1 MSGMRIARL
10 AETAFPLEV
19 NSLFIDAEGELSRI
33 DPRERPFSFSF
44 ACLGLRF
51 SASTRVRKAR
61 PWLMLVAR
69 IGPVPYTAESRE
81 RRRDALAIMRA
92 TLALPHGKLGLTRD
106 GHIEVS
112 GQMPLAEPLTP
123 VNVIS
128 AATGLVLEIRPY
140 VALLS
145 EFVPSAWRPAAG

>member
-19 NSLFIDAEGELSRI
+19 NSLYIDAEGDLARI
-33 DPRERPFSFSF
+33 DPRERPLSFSF
-44 ACLGLRF
+44 NCLGLRF
-51 SASTRVRKAR
+51 SASTRMRNAK
-61 PWLMLVAR
+61 PWLMLTAR
-69 IGPVPYTAESRE
+69 IGPIPYTAESRQ

-106 GHIEVS
+106 AQIEVS
-112 GQMPLAEPLTP
+112 GVVPLAESLTP
-123 VNVIS
+123 LNVIS
-128 AATGLVLEIRPY
+128 AATALVLEVKPY

-145 EFVPSAWRPAAG
+145 EFVPSAWRPAAD